1 MFVSFPESEELNDED
16 ENGYSFDVLE
26 TVVHVV
32 FVSNVVEDSE
42 DEVEDIKNNVEEAV
56 PEGSSSSLGHIL

>member
-1 MFVSFPESEELNDED
+1 MLVSFPESEEFNDED

-42 DEVEDIKNNVEEAV
+42 DEIEDIKDNVEEAV

>member
-1 MFVSFPESEELNDED
+1 MLVSFPESDELNDKD
-16 ENGYSFDVLE
+16 ENRYSFDVLE

-42 DEVEDIKNNVEEAV
+42 DEIEDIKDNVEEAV